1 MEVNGRK
8 FVEAMAAKCITGQQ
22 LQAKSGVAACTITR
36 AKQGAKLAP
45 ATIGKLA
52 RALGVDVGAI
62 AN

>member
-1 MEVNGRK
+1 MKINSRK
-8 FVEAMAAKCITGQQ
+8 FLEAMATKCITGQQ
-22 LQAKSGVAACTITR
+22 LQQKAAVGACTITR

>member
-1 MEVNGRK
+1 MNGRK

-52 RALGVDVGAI
+52 RALGVDVCAI

>member
-1 MEVNGRK
+1 
-8 FVEAMAAKCITGQQ
+8 MAAKCITGQQ